1 MNGHLYAAAAVIAV
15 GFGTMVVGTFG
26 LRRARTTSDF
36 YVASRSVTPRWN
48 AAAISGEYLSAA
60 SYLGIAGLILAY
72 GFDMLWYPIGY
83 TAGYVILLALVAA
96 PLRRSGAYTLPDF
109 AQIRLGSVA
118 VRRMASLLVVLIGW
132 LYLVPQLQGAALTLT
147 TQIGAPGWAGGLVV
161 CVVVLTAVAVGGM
174 RSITFAQAAQFGLK
188 FFALVVPAVILLVVW
203 HHRDDQVGNGFPVA
217 PASTVVTVAADV
229 TVRVPT
235 ATTETID
242 GTVDGRA
249 VDGSVALDT
258 DPHRLSAGT
267 VVTLQRGD
275 LVPVIAS
282 LPTQSGRDWL
292 RPLGS
297 GTSHPLYASLS
308 LTLAI
313 CLGTMGLPHV
323 LVRFYTNPDGR
334 DTRRTTL
341 IVIAILSAFYLL
353 PTIFGVL
360 GRRYVPDL
368 LLTGQTDATVLL
380 LPERM
385 LPGLSGVLLG
395 ALVTAGAFAAFL
407 STASGLTVSVA
418 GVLSQD
424 VFARKIGRRRRQR
437 IRSFRISAAVA
448 IVVPYLL
455 SLPSAHIGLAA
466 VVGLAF
472 AVAAS
477 TFCPLLVLGVW
488 WRRLT
493 DAGAIAGL
501 LVGGALATAAVLVTM
516 LGPAETGWLGVLL
529 AQPAAWTVP
538 LTFTTMIVGS
548 LLTPW
553 RIPFDVGRVMVRLHA
568 PESLVAQLRSVD
580 HSSLRTDRSSRP
592 LDRPPSGT

>member
-1 MNGHLYAAAAVIAV
+1 MNAHLFDAAAVVTV
-15 GFGTMVVGTFG
+15 GVGTMVIGTLG
-26 LRRARTTSDF
+26 MRRARTTSDF
-36 YVASRSVTPRWN
+36 YVASRAVTPGLN
-48 AAAISGEYLSAA
+48 AAAIGGEYLSAA

-109 AQIRLGSVA
+109 AQIRLGSVTI
-118 VRRMASLLVVLIGW
+118 RRMASVLVVLIGW
-132 LYLVPQLQGAALTLT
+132 LYLVPQLQGAALTLA
-147 TQIGAPGWAGGLVV
+147 TQTGAPGWAGGLVV
-161 CVVVLTAVAVGGM
+161 CVVVLTAVAIGGM
-174 RSITFAQAAQFGLK
+174 RSITFAQAAQFWIK
-188 FFALVVPAVILLVVW
+188 FLALIIPAIVLLVAW
-203 HHRDDQVGNGFPVA
+203 HHRGDQVGTGYPTARSSIAVTMPGDTAVRSPVA
-217 PASTVVTVAADV
+217 QTL
-229 TVRVPT
+229 
-235 ATTETID
+235 TIS
-242 GTVDGRA
+242 GTVDGHVVHGP
-249 VDGSVALDT
+249 VDVGIA
-258 DPHRLSAGT
+258 PHLLGAGT
-267 VVTLQRGD
+267 VVSLQRGD
-275 LVPVIAS
+275 VVPVITS
-282 LPTQSGRDWL
+282 LPTQRSSDWL

-341 IVIAILSAFYLL
+341 IVIGILSAFYLL
-353 PTIFGVL
+353 PTVFGVL

-385 LPGLSGVLLG
+385 FPGPVGILLG
-395 ALVTAGAFAAFL
+395 AVVTAGAFAAFL

-424 VFARKIGRRRRQR
+424 VLSRRAEQRRPQR
-437 IRSFRISAAVA
+437 IRAFRISAAIA
-448 IVVPYLL
+448 IVVPYAL

-477 TFCPLLVLGVW
+477 TFCPLLVLGIW

-501 LVGGALATAAVLVTM
+501 SVGGCLATTAVLVTI
-516 LGPAETGWLGVLL
+516 LAPAQPGWLGAML
-529 AQPAAWTVP
+529 AQPAAWAVP
-538 LTFTTMIVGS
+538 LTFAVMIVVS
-548 LLTPW
+548 LCTPG

-568 PESLVAQLRSVD
+568 PESLMAQLRSLD
-580 HSSLRTDRSSRP
+580 RSPLRDDRSSREAN
-592 LDRPPSGT
+592 RPPTGS